1 MTSEKIE
8 ALPATA
14 RATTSAADG
23 GEDVAETR
31 SPDTIQ
37 KEIEATR
44 AELAETIDAIA
55 DRISPKRAASRGAA
69 AVKSSVTGVF
79 GGGNGNGSATNGRAP
94 ASVLDAPAAAS
105 SHTDTQRR
113 QREIAAVA
121 DSGGGSAYAGS
132 SQYSV
137 RKTLRTDRVM
147 LAVGAVATVAAVAV
161 LWRSRRR

>member
-1 MTSEKIE
+1 MTSEKID
-8 ALPATA
+8 ALPATD
-14 RATTSAADG
+14 RADADADR
-23 GEDVAETR
+23 GEAVAETR
-31 SPDTIQ
+31 SPDAIQ

-55 DRISPKRAASRGAA
+55 DRISPKRAAGRGAA
-69 AVKSSVTGVF
+69 AVKAGVAGVF
-79 GGGNGNGSATNGRAP
+79 GGSGSNGHAP

-121 DSGGGSAYAGS
+121 SNGGGSAYAGS

-137 RKTLRTDRVM
+137 RRTLRTDRVL
-147 LAVGAVATVAAVAV
+147 LAVGALATVAAVAV
-161 LWRSRRR
+161 LWRSRRS

>member
-1 MTSEKIE
+1 M
-8 ALPATA
+8 
-14 RATTSAADG
+14 
-23 GEDVAETR
+23 AETR

-37 KEIEATR
+37 REIEATR

-69 AVKSSVTGVF
+69 AVKSSVSGVF
-79 GGGNGNGSATNGRAP
+79 GGSNGSSNGHAP

-113 QREIAAVA
+113 QREIASVA
-121 DSGGGSAYAGS
+121 SSGGGSAYAGS
-132 SQYSV
+132 SQYTV
-137 RKTLRTDRVM
+137 RKTLRTDRVL

-161 LWRSRRR
+161 LWRSRKR